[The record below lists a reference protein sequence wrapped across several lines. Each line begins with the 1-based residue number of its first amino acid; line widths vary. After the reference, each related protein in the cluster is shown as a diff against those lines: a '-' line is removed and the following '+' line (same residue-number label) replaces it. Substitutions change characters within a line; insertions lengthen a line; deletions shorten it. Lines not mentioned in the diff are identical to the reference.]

1 MLGDSRSVHV
11 QRLALGLARRGHTV
25 HILCHKP
32 VAVAGVTVERFSVPR
47 PGLTNLCGWRGRVAR
62 YLRRVLQGFDVV
74 NVQFL
79 GDWGLTPEIKQ
90 HGCVVASP
98 WGSDVV
104 PPPGETPPSV
114 ELFASRV
121 ALLRS
126 ADAVTA
132 WGPTFART
140 IAQFAGINV
149 DDVHIAPLG
158 VDLALFDPEKH
169 QGGRTRGTCR
179 VGFFKGFREVY
190 GASYL
195 VRAIPIIL
203 NRLPETEF
211 DLVGEGPHREACK
224 ELAARLDVD
233 SAINWVPAQ
242 PYHRVPRFLA
252 MWDVTAIPSLCESF
266 GAAALESSAMCVP
279 VVASNV
285 GGLVGTVRDKETGL
299 LVPPRSPSTLADA
312 IISLLRDNERRTR
325 MGRAGRCWVEEAYE
339 WSHVLGQWE
348 SVFTRAHDHATAMV

>member
-1 MLGDSRSVHV
+1 M
-11 QRLALGLARRGHTV
+11 

-32 VAVAGVTVERFSVPR
+32 VTVEDVTVERFRVPG
-47 PGLTNLCGWRGRVAR
+47 PGLKNLRGWHGRVAR
-62 YLRRVLQGFDVV
+62 YLRTLLHRFDVV

-79 GDWGLTPEIKQ
+79 ADWALTPEVMQ
-90 HGCVVASP
+90 CGCVVASP

-104 PPPGETPPSV
+104 PPSGEMPPTV
-114 ELFASRV
+114 ELTASRV
-121 ALLRS
+121 SLLRS

-140 IAQFAGINV
+140 VAAFAGIDVN
-149 DDVHIAPLG
+149 DVHNAPLG
-158 VDLALFDPEKH
+158 VDLALFDPEKY
-169 QGGRTRGTCR
+169 QGGRTPGTCR

-203 NRLPETEF
+203 NRLPETQF
-211 DLVGEGPHREACK
+211 DLVGEGPHWEACK
-224 ELAARLDVD
+224 ELSARLDVD

-266 GAAALESSAMCVP
+266 GAAALESSAMRVP

-285 GGLVGTVRDKETGL
+285 GGLVDTVRDKETGL
-299 LVPPRSPSTLADA
+299 LVPPRSPPALADA
-312 IISLLRDNERRTR
+312 IVTLLRDNQRRTR
-325 MGRAGRCWVEEAYE
+325 MGRIGRHWVEEAYE
-339 WSHVLGQWE
+339 WSHVLDQWE
-348 SVFTRAHDHATAMV
+348 SVFTRAHDHATTTV